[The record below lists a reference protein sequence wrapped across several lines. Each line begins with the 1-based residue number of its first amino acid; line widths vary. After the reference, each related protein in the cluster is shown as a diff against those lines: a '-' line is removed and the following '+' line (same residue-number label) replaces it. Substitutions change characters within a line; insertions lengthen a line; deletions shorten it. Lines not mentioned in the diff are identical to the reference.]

1 MCISAAVAAGIA
13 ATATVAG
20 TVVSIGATK
29 ANAAQQK
36 LALDMERQ
44 QMQQEREVARMQAAE
59 AENERVAEYER
70 SRAANL
76 AALAATG
83 TRSESFLQGIDK
95 ASQKALQLDLAN
107 IRTGF
112 LRSDV
117 AAQRGIR
124 VNRMTRQAVGISSGL
139 QQAGAV
145 IGAVGQLGSIGQQY
159 QQTTTPKK
167 G

>member
-1 MCISAAVAAGIA
+1 MCVSAAVVAGIA
-13 ATATVAG
+13 AASTVAG

-36 LALDMERQ
+36 LALEMERKQ
-44 QMQQEREVARMQAAE
+44 LQEERNVARAQAAE
-59 AENERVAEYER
+59 AENARVAEYER
-70 SRAANL
+70 NRASNL
-76 AALAATG
+76 ATLAATG

-95 ASQKALQLDLAN
+95 ASKKALQLDLAN

-112 LRSDV
+112 LQSDV

-124 VNRMTRQAVGISSGL
+124 VNRMSQQAVSISSGL
-139 QQAGAV
+139 QQAGAIV
-145 IGAVGQLGSIGQQY
+145 SGIGQLASIGQQY
-159 QQTTTPKK
+159 KKTTT